1 MNVENC
7 IVGIGPSGSVPA
19 GAGFLVTGNHVLT
32 CAHVVNKSS
41 GRDKDSQD
49 LPTDSVSVL
58 FFADNGVTPIM
69 ARVEKKEHW
78 RPPLPGG
85 KPTSSQ
91 DMAILTLQGTAPAGS
106 VGAPLRERYPLTASP
121 FSVSGFPSGWSIGQ
135 GQSGTIGSRDA
146 VGRYELLEGQDKRL
160 FLRAGFSG
168 APVRLE
174 SALNKGAVGIVGMV
188 VAARADDQDKTA
200 YMIPI
205 EDLAIFVSQLE
216 HVNVRNGIVDD
227 FPHIKQIE
235 KHLRDTVFKTRTG
248 PPFDLRITTCD
259 STEAIAQLFR
269 KDPEADYGTIAWNPD
284 RLLNEDGPRLLLLQ
298 SPGGAGKSNF
308 LVDVVTTA
316 VSRGMVPF
324 FMDATKSHEKID
336 PAAANLKTLLKDF
349 TVGGGIEDFQ
359 KAREHVG
366 KERVVLLAD
375 RLNENPEQ
383 ATTLLRAIIRSA
395 ESEATGTIVI
405 IADRVKD
412 RGEVSQ
418 FERATMLPLP
428 LNEIQK
434 HLRDKPSGTN
444 AKLLAMPFFLEMQL
458 RVGQQSVAG
467 SFLIRSEMFRE
478 FFRAHADV
486 TDPVLPRLAESAFN
500 AYKDCSSTV
509 IPLEIWMDLMK
520 KYGVPDALWPKVLD
534 GAMLQ
539 YKPNATDEVV
549 EFRHQLLHDF
559 LAGTHLANGGQ
570 AFWRAPNFD
579 TATLDTQSFDGIE
592 FAAEQLGANATKFL
606 IQVYDWNWLGV
617 LEAVRNLDAGRH
629 GGESHISP
637 EFKDALYFLNAMR
650 LFDCFEDSR
659 RRTRS
664 IIADVRTTKDADLNS
679 VRNFRD
685 LRKMLDASYAPTETY
700 FTKWKAF
707 FLRDDKPPVSVKDL
721 DVLWSDPFMSW
732 TATRIFR
739 QLPLDGAVAGFL
751 QMMYGSVKN
760 TGGERP
766 EAVGARWR
774 FVHLLGVVKDPAT
787 SEFLWSV
794 TLSSDEDKNVRAG
807 AVRSYIENAT
817 LVDSREDRQAMFT
830 RIANWIATT
839 KDIPGSITR
848 QLRTSARLA
857 SDSARDYWDTDY
869 LRVIEAGVRYATE
882 ERDLEEKEAW
892 ERRKNEILA
901 QVPKVNN

>member
-1 MNVENC
+1 MIVENC
-7 IVGIGPSGSVPA
+7 IVGIGPQGSVPV
-19 GAGFLVTGNHVLT
+19 GAGFLVTENHVMT
-32 CAHVVNKSS
+32 CAHVVNVSS
-41 GRDKDSQD
+41 GYAEDSQD
-49 LPTDSVSVL
+49 QPADPVSVM
-58 FFADNGVTPIM
+58 FFADDSGTPIL
-69 ARVEKKEHW
+69 AKVKKKEHW
-78 RPPLPGG
+78 RPPLPDG

-91 DMAILTLQGTAPAGS
+91 DMAILTLEGAVPMEAVS
-106 VGAPLRERYPLTASP
+106 APLRERYPLSDKA
-121 FSVSGFPSGWSIGQ
+121 FSVSGFPAGWTIGE
-135 GQSGTIGSRDA
+135 GQSGIIGERDA
-146 VGRYELLEGQDKRL
+146 VGRYALLEGKATKRL
-160 FLRAGFSG
+160 FLRAGYSG
-168 APVRLE
+168 APVRIE
-174 SALNKGAVGIVGMV
+174 SALNKGAVGIVGMI
-188 VAARADDQDKTA
+188 VAARSDDQDKTA
-200 YMIPI
+200 YMIAT
-205 EDLAIFVSQLE
+205 EDLANFVSQLD

-235 KHLRDTVFKTRTG
+235 KHLRETVLKTRTG

-259 STEAIAQLFR
+259 SVEAIAQLFR
-269 KDPEADYGTIAWNPD
+269 KDPEPHYGALAWNPD
-284 RLLNEDGPRLLLLQ
+284 RLLNEDGPHLLLLQ

-324 FMDATKSHEKID
+324 FLDATKAREKID
-336 PAAANLKTLLKDF
+336 PASTSLKVLLENL
-349 TVGGGIEDFQ
+349 TVGGGLEDFQ

-383 ATTLLRAIIRSA
+383 AMTLLKAIIRSA

-405 IADRVKD
+405 VTDRVKD

-428 LNEIQK
+428 LNEIEE
-434 HLRDKPSGTN
+434 HLSAKPSGTN

-458 RVGQQSVAG
+458 RVGGVG

-478 FFRAHADV
+478 FLRVHADI
-486 TDPVLPRLAESAFN
+486 TGPVLPRLAESAFN

-509 IPLEIWMDLMK
+509 IPLDTWMGLMK
-520 KYGVPDALWPKVLD
+520 KYAVPDAVWPKVLD

-539 YKPNATDEVV
+539 YKINAIEEVV

-592 FAAEQLGANATKFL
+592 FAAEQLGANATEFL

-617 LEAVRNLDAGRH
+617 LETVRNLDAGRH

-659 RRTRS
+659 KRTRS
-664 IIADVRTTKDADLNS
+664 IIADVRTTTGADLDS
-679 VRNFRD
+679 VRSFAD
-685 LRKMLDASYAPTETY
+685 LRKLLEASYKPTETY
-700 FTKWKAF
+700 FTQWKAF
-707 FLRDDKPPVSVKDL
+707 FLRDDAHPVSISEL
-721 DVLWSDPFMSW
+721 SVLWSDPFMSW

-739 QLPLDGAVAGFL
+739 QSRLDGSVPGFV
-751 QMMYGSVKN
+751 QMMYGCIKS
-760 TGGERP
+760 TGGDRA

-774 FVHLLGVVKDPAT
+774 FVHLLGVIKDPQT

-794 TLSSDEDKNVRAG
+794 TVSSDEDKNVRAG

-817 LVDSREDRQAMFT
+817 LIGSREERQAMFV
-830 RIANWIATT
+830 RIADWIATT
-839 KDIPGSITR
+839 KDIPGSISR

-857 SDSARDYWDTDY
+857 SDNARDYWDIDY
-869 LRVIEAGVRYATE
+869 LKVIEAGIRHATD

-892 ERRKNEILA
+892 QRRKDEILA
-901 QVPKVNN
+901 QIPKEKN